1 MFGKY
6 GLVLKNASYLTLFE
20 VMRMAMPF
28 IALPYLF
35 RVVGEERYGTVV
47 FAQAIVALFAL
58 FIHFGLD
65 ISAVRDVAI
74 YRNNR
79 ERLNQIFSAV
89 IFIKSTLALLVGA
102 VLALAIHLI
111 PALGSLSTLI
121 LYAFIACLA
130 DIFLPVWYYQGC
142 ENMKVLTI
150 VRFLSIAFYTAAL
163 FLCIHREE
171 DYPLIAL
178 LQSLGLVVSA
188 VVSCGY
194 VFLHDRIR
202 LRIPPT
208 TILVRTFRDS
218 VPFFASRA
226 SLAVNTYMAKIM
238 SGVYLSGAEVAA
250 FDVAQKVLNGGMV
263 PIQMLNQALYPNIS
277 RTRDRGMVRSL
288 LRVVTLLVFGIA
300 AVLFTF
306 AEPIVRILS
315 HGELTEATGKAPDQL
330 NLVGGGARNRLLCDL
345 TAQIS
350 GVTVVRGPIEAST
363 FGSLL
368 AQLET
373 IGALAANERASVIA
387 ASAQTHVH
395 TPRLRRSLSPTSR
408 GARGCPPTPS
418 RASCAETP
426 RCRRRLAP
434 ASPSSSTS
442 SATFPTTRR
451 GRWRPSAP
459 TCCRSC
465 WRPRCSTGTGVF
477 SSRSSTPH
485 PRPGITSPCPTPT
498 GRTASSGATLPPSTL
513 TG

>member
-102 VLALAIHLI
+102 ILALAIHLI

-121 LYAFIACLA
+121 FYAFIACLA

-288 LRVVTLLVFGIA
+288 LRVVTLLV
-300 AVLFTF
+300 
-306 AEPIVRILS
+306 RILS
-315 HGELTEATGKAPDQL
+315 HGELTEATALLRMLCVQL
-330 NLVGGGARNRLLCDL
+330 TCSGFSVFLGTSVLVAFGHQRPFNVSVICSTVALLICYSVMITL
-345 TAQIS
+345 HLNSIYLYA
-350 GVTVVRGPIEAST
+350 
-363 FGSLL
+363 
-368 AQLET
+368 
-373 IGALAANERASVIA
+373 GALILAEMVVLAYRAFAA
-387 ASAQTHVH
+387 
-395 TPRLRRSLSPTSR
+395 RRYWL
-408 GARGCPPTPS
+408 
-418 RASCAETP
+418 
-426 RCRRRLAP
+426 
-434 ASPSSSTS
+434 
-442 SATFPTTRR
+442 
-451 GRWRPSAP
+451 
-459 TCCRSC
+459 
-465 WRPRCSTGTGVF
+465 
-477 SSRSSTPH
+477 
-485 PRPGITSPCPTPT
+485 I
-498 GRTASSGATLPPSTL
+498 
-513 TG
+513 

>member
-89 IFIKSTLALLVGA
+89 IFIKSTLPLLVGA

-111 PALGSLSTLI
+111 PALGGLSTLI

-288 LRVVTLLVFGIA
+288 LRVVTLLVFGVA
-300 AVLFTF
+300 AALFTF
-306 AEPIVRILS
+306 ADPIVRILS
-315 HGELTEATGKAPDQL
+315 HGELTEATALLRMLCVQL
-330 NLVGGGARNRLLCDL
+330 TCSGFSVFLGTSVLVAFGHQRPFNVSVICSTVALLICYSVMITL
-345 TAQIS
+345 HLNSIYLYA
-350 GVTVVRGPIEAST
+350 
-363 FGSLL
+363 
-368 AQLET
+368 
-373 IGALAANERASVIA
+373 GALILAEMVVLAYRAFAA
-387 ASAQTHVH
+387 
-395 TPRLRRSLSPTSR
+395 RRYWL
-408 GARGCPPTPS
+408 
-418 RASCAETP
+418 
-426 RCRRRLAP
+426 
-434 ASPSSSTS
+434 
-442 SATFPTTRR
+442 
-451 GRWRPSAP
+451 
-459 TCCRSC
+459 
-465 WRPRCSTGTGVF
+465 
-477 SSRSSTPH
+477 
-485 PRPGITSPCPTPT
+485 I
-498 GRTASSGATLPPSTL
+498 
-513 TG
+513 

>member
-102 VLALAIHLI
+102 ILALAIHLI
-111 PALGSLSTLI
+111 PALGGLSTLI
-121 LYAFIACLA
+121 FYAFIACLA

-188 VVSCGY
+188 V
-194 VFLHDRIR
+194 H
-202 LRIPPT
+202 
-208 TILVRTFRDS
+208 
-218 VPFFASRA
+218 
-226 SLAVNTYMAKIM
+226 
-238 SGVYLSGAEVAA
+238 
-250 FDVAQKVLNGGMV
+250 
-263 PIQMLNQALYPNIS
+263 
-277 RTRDRGMVRSL
+277 
-288 LRVVTLLVFGIA
+288 
-300 AVLFTF
+300 
-306 AEPIVRILS
+306 
-315 HGELTEATGKAPDQL
+315 
-330 NLVGGGARNRLLCDL
+330 
-345 TAQIS
+345 
-350 GVTVVRGPIEAST
+350 
-363 FGSLL
+363 
-368 AQLET
+368 
-373 IGALAANERASVIA
+373 
-387 ASAQTHVH
+387 
-395 TPRLRRSLSPTSR
+395 
-408 GARGCPPTPS
+408 
-418 RASCAETP
+418 
-426 RCRRRLAP
+426 
-434 ASPSSSTS
+434 
-442 SATFPTTRR
+442 
-451 GRWRPSAP
+451 
-459 TCCRSC
+459 
-465 WRPRCSTGTGVF
+465 
-477 SSRSSTPH
+477 SSR
-485 PRPGITSPCPTPT
+485 
-498 GRTASSGATLPPSTL
+498 
-513 TG
+513 